1 MEKALKRE
9 TWVDNTKVLA
19 CILVVLGHFFQSMT
33 KASLVSEGIVSI
45 WFDQTIYYF
54 HVPLFFICS
63 GFLYQRNTLISDL
76 RSWRK
81 FALKKLLT
89 LGVPYLVFSML
100 TWILKRFFS
109 GSVNE
114 QIGGLADTLLVHPA
128 SPYWYLYCLVALFLL
143 IPLFRSEKHV
153 VAVCIVSVGLKLM
166 AVNRVIIAAP
176 LVRCFEEN
184 AIGFR
189 IEENAIWFCIGMMI
203 AYFPQLTM
211 AIKQHIRIGAVL
223 VLAFL
228 GGSVY
233 AVSADVPEIYS
244 FGMGLLACSGIVLL
258 VGGAS
263 AAGTQSKALA
273 FAARYTMPVFVMHTL
288 FAAPVR
294 VVLMK
299 VGIHNGA
306 AHVAVGLIVSFSGPV
321 IAAMIMERIK
331 GLDFVLY
338 PGKYV
343 KF

>member
-33 KASLVSEGIVSI
+33 KASLVSDGAVYT
-45 WFDQTIYYF
+45 WFNQSIYYF

-63 GFLYQRNTLISDL
+63 GFLYQRNTHISDL
-76 RSWRK
+76 RSWGN

-100 TWILKRFFS
+100 TWVLKRFFS

-114 QIGGLADTLLVHPA
+114 QIGGLADTLLVHPT
-128 SPYWYLYCLVALFLL
+128 SPYWYLYCLIALFLL

-153 VAVCIVSVGLKLM
+153 IVVCTVSVGLKLL
-166 AVNRVIIAAP
+166 AVNRVFFAVP
-176 LVRCFEEN
+176 LVRY
-184 AIGFR
+184 
-189 IEENAIWFCIGMMI
+189 IEENAIWFSMGMVI

-211 AIKQHIRIGAVL
+211 AIKQNMHIGAVL
-223 VLAFL
+223 VLIFL

-299 VGIHNGA
+299 VGVHNGA